1 MSDFVH
7 KIGDYFA
14 SARIGT
20 VRLASGQE
28 VVRIEF
34 KAPGRFGLL
43 GASAR

>member
-7 KIGDYFA
+7 QLGDYFA
-14 SARIGT
+14 SAHIRT
-20 VRLASGQE
+20 VRLAGGLD

-34 KAPGRFGLL
+34 TAPGRFGLL